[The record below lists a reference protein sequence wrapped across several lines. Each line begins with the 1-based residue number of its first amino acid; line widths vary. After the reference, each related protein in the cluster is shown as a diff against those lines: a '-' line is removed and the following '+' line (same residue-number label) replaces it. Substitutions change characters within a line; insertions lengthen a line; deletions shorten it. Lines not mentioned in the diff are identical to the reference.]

1 MVVSS
6 QRTLYN
12 IDLQLRQTSGLPY
25 KLMPNT
31 TLNERFNIHPNFSF
45 TENEYPSLKYFSIG
59 IGGDDILDGSVG
71 YPVSSHSPVDACLY
85 KPIPFVMRKVSEDLT
100 ESERINYR
108 FRKQEY
114 INGENY
120 ICYYLKLITGFN
132 IRDEFYKINTIN
144 GKSTLGLFNLDS
156 INPLYPEPRE
166 RGIEYDNF
174 DVMTDLAHKLDIEFT
189 LLPNEVNDLKKV
201 LEIHKVGSTRI
212 TEIALCTGKDI
223 DGEAR
228 GVQVGYFCGVNLDL
242 LQSLNLDTSITKKI
256 ELGGHENLRF
266 GVSKNAV

>member
-12 IDLQLRQTSGLPY
+12 IDLQLRQTSGIPY

-31 TLNERFNIHPNFSF
+31 TLNERFNIEPNYNFG
-45 TENEYPSLKYFSIG
+45 ENEYPSLKYFTIG
-59 IGGDDILDGSVG
+59 VGGDDVLDGSIG
-71 YPVSSHSPVDACLY
+71 YPVSKHSPVDASLF

-144 GKSTLGLFNLDS
+144 GNSTLGLFSLDS
-156 INPLYPEPRE
+156 INPLFPVPRE
-166 RGIEYDNF
+166 RGIEYDTY
-174 DVMTDLAHKLDIEFT
+174 DTMTDLAHKLDIEFT

-201 LEIHKVGSTRI
+201 LEIHKIDNTRI
-212 TEIALCTGKDI
+212 TEIGLCTGKDLN
-223 DGEAR
+223 GEAR
-228 GVQVGYFCGVNLDL
+228 GVQIGYFCSVNLDL
-242 LQSLNLDTSITKKI
+242 LQSLNLFNSITKKI

-266 GVSKNAV
+266 GVSQDAK